1 MKYTQRPVTR
11 RAALSITLGAA
22 LVTLSACK
30 SSNDELA
37 QQAGSNQGYIS
48 GDGVVTQLGEG
59 DRGKPL
65 DLEFTDLD
73 GKQHSLAEYRPKAVV
88 INLWYAACPPC
99 RKEAPDLVAVSQ
111 KFEKDVVFLGVNVR
125 DQAPAAKSFI
135 DTFKVPYANMIDT
148 DGAMVSLLSSILP
161 PQATPSTVVLDAQGR
176 AAARIVGASESS
188 TLRGV
193 IEDVLKG

>member
-65 DLEFTDLD
+65 DLEFTDLA
-73 GKQHSLAEYRPKAVV
+73 GKKHSLAEYRPKAVV

-99 RKEAPDLVAVSQ
+99 RKEAPDLVEVSQ
-111 KFEKDVVFLGVNVR
+111 KFKKDVVFLGVNVR

-135 DTFKVPYANMIDT
+135 DTFKVPYTNMIDT